1 MNFPITNVP
10 RFVTRSADISEL
22 YHLQILDVTASSG
35 RPNTAR
41 MIPHS
46 TGELSVKQYAF
57 ERRPAVKMQAE
68 EDGEDKSTQATPVQM
83 SRRGDVVE
91 RKGV

>member
-1 MNFPITNVP
+1 VNFPITNVP

-22 YHLQILDVTASSG
+22 YHLQILDVTAGSG

-41 MIPHS
+41 MIPHR
-46 TGELSVKQYAF
+46 TGELSVKQYAL
-57 ERRPAVKMQAE
+57 KMQAE